1 MATALEEAKD
11 QLAAF
16 GITPDSHPDY
26 GAQLRQE
33 VESIENRQAAERAAE
48 REEREREAARAERT
62 LELKLQAEKE
72 QREHAE
78 RMANRSNNINTGE
91 GSEIQPRPP
100 PRVLL
105 DILPFAPEVE
115 RADRF
120 IRRLEAA
127 FVRENVPKERHAEC
141 FMRALPPAEAAPLLL
156 VPTEDAYEYEVLKGV
171 FMQSHRHT
179 VRQLRDDFLNG
190 KPTKTDTAASFLRNQ
205 RRSFDY
211 WYEATA
217 LEQSFELLVDRLLV
231 DQMMDLL
238 PNDLIILLREKK
250 ATTVATLQAELD
262 AYYEAR
268 PARSLYQSYQWAAN
282 KPGGPPKGTPNL
294 KPGAG
299 AISKPPSGSG
309 GRAPPPGRGGPV
321 GVMTPVPRPVR
332 PVAPTGPPVAGG
344 GPRPNGS
351 RALRPNAPAP
361 TSRGTG
367 NPATSGGC
375 SFHGASAAHSSEECW
390 HLHPELRNER
400 RPPRDAA
407 NWRQPSNG
415 AAVPRNANAVRV
427 LPESAASVS

>member
-11 QLAAF
+11 RLAAF

-205 RRSFDY
+205 RRS
-211 WYEATA
+211 
-217 LEQSFELLVDRLLV
+217 S
-231 DQMMDLL
+231 
-238 PNDLIILLREKK
+238 
-250 ATTVATLQAELD
+250 
-262 AYYEAR
+262 
-268 PARSLYQSYQWAAN
+268 
-282 KPGGPPKGTPNL
+282 
-294 KPGAG
+294 
-299 AISKPPSGSG
+299 
-309 GRAPPPGRGGPV
+309 
-321 GVMTPVPRPVR
+321 
-332 PVAPTGPPVAGG
+332 
-344 GPRPNGS
+344 
-351 RALRPNAPAP
+351 
-361 TSRGTG
+361 
-367 NPATSGGC
+367 ATS
-375 SFHGASAAHSSEECW
+375 
-390 HLHPELRNER
+390 
-400 RPPRDAA
+400 
-407 NWRQPSNG
+407 
-415 AAVPRNANAVRV
+415 V
-427 LPESAASVS
+427 AASTIGTKPLRWSRVSSCWWTVSWWIK